1 MATYWPINTNAATMY
16 AKFNLKSA
24 VERAQELADSYMVK
38 SMANNE
44 LIQDTTQR
52 YIASAALAD
61 GHHSKNSRPT
71 PLGVLRMNKRTKSS
85 QQLTSSD
92 PVETRQVAP
101 MHPTMEPDNNA
112 ALDT

>member
-1 MATYWPINTNAATMY
+1 MRKLDYIGKFGQIVCLFRHNKSINIC
-16 AKFNLKSA
+16 
-24 VERAQELADSYMVK
+24 MVCK
-38 SMANNE
+38 QFS
-44 LIQDTTQR
+44 DP
-52 YIASAALAD
+52 
-61 GHHSKNSRPT
+61 RPT

-101 MHPTMEPDNNA
+101 MHPKMEPDNNA